1 MSTLGIE
8 NLQKIVQTGDTGAL
22 FGAGGVNGS
31 PGAPAW
37 EGSASN
43 VRVEQEMRAN
53 GMEAP
58 APGAPGGA
66 EGATFSGILRE
77 SVEKVNAMQQQADHA
92 IKELVSGRTKNIHE
106 TMLTIE
112 RADTSLK
119 LMMQV
124 RNKILDAY
132 REIMRMQV

>member
-1 MSTLGIE
+1 MA
-8 NLQKIVQTGDTGAL
+8 NLNVEALNKIIQAGDAESLFTGAMNSAKGPASESRAL
-22 FGAGGVNGS
+22 EEMKNQGIHPSSVADAGKG
-31 PGAPAW
+31 
-37 EGSASN
+37 
-43 VRVEQEMRAN
+43 
-53 GMEAP
+53 
-58 APGAPGGA
+58 
-66 EGATFSGILRE
+66 FSDILQD
-77 SVEKVNAMQQQADHA
+77 SVEKVNLYQKQADTA
-92 IKELVSGRTKNIHE
+92 ISELVSGRNKNIHE

>member
-1 MSTLGIE
+1 MSNLDIE
-8 NLQKIVQTGDTGAL
+8 GLSKIVQTGDVDKMLG
-22 FGAGGVNGS
+22 GGVTPQVASETRVSNEMQAQGI
-31 PGAPAW
+31 APT
-37 EGSASN
+37 
-43 VRVEQEMRAN
+43 
-53 GMEAP
+53 P
-58 APGAPGGA
+58 AADSGK
-66 EGATFSGILRE
+66 TFSDILRN
-77 SVEKVNAMQQQADHA
+77 SVDQVNEYQHQADTA
-92 IKELVSGRTKNIHE
+92 IKELVAGRTKNIHE

>member
-1 MSTLGIE
+1 MANLNVE
-8 NLQKIVQTGDTGAL
+8 NLNRIVQTGDINSL
-22 FGAGGVNGS
+22 MGGGS
-31 PGAPAW
+31 SGV
-37 EGSASN
+37 GSTQHVA
-43 VRVEQEMRAN
+43 REMQ
-53 GMEAP
+53 
-58 APGAPGGA
+58 A
-66 EGATFSGILRE
+66 EGIAPTSAGDAGKNFSDILTK
-77 SVEKVNAMQQQADHA
+77 SVAQVNEQQVQSNTA
-92 IKELVSGRTKNIHE
+92 ISELVAGRSKNIHE

>member
-1 MSTLGIE
+1 MANLSVE
-8 NLQKIVQTGDTGAL
+8 NLNRIVQTGDAESLMG
-22 FGAGGVNGS
+22 GAGPSRLAETRGGS
-31 PGAPAW
+31 ELQSQGDKSFADVL
-37 EGSASN
+37 G
-43 VRVEQEMRAN
+43 R
-53 GMEAP
+53 
-58 APGAPGGA
+58 
-66 EGATFSGILRE
+66 
-77 SVEKVNAMQQQADHA
+77 SVEKVNEMQAEANTA
-92 IKELVSGRTKNIHE
+92 ISELIAGRTKNIHE

>member
-1 MSTLGIE
+1 MSNLSIE
-8 NLQKIVQTGDTGAL
+8 NLSRSVQMGGADD
-22 FGAGGVNGS
+22 FMGMGGV
-31 PGAPAW
+31 APEA
-37 EGSASN
+37 
-43 VRVEQEMRAN
+43 RV
-53 GMEAP
+53 
-58 APGAPGGA
+58 
-66 EGATFSGILRE
+66 LRE
-77 SVEKVNAMQQQADHA
+77 MQSQGLRAGPDDSVSAAGAAGPKTFADVLQHSVEKVNTYQQQSDVAM
-92 IKELVSGRTKNIHE
+92 KELVAGRTKNIHE